1 MTMILS
7 LRHSSVIVD
16 IKVTRWTVLY
26 RPPTVLF
33 TPKLRALARPP
44 MNTGR
49 PDLFGGRSRKVL
61 GNEPVIPFAQT
72 NTLGCVAI
80 KSPINGPADTANLSR
95 FHGVNR

>member
-1 MTMILS
+1 MRFRRPKAVMTMILS
-7 LRHSSVIVD
+7 LRRSPVIVD

-49 PDLFGGRSRKVL
+49 PDLFGGRSRKEL
-61 GNEPVIPFAQT
+61 GNEPVIPLRKQIH
-72 NTLGCVAI
+72 LGA
-80 KSPINGPADTANLSR
+80 LL
-95 FHGVNR
+95 